1 MAATA
6 GGASQR
12 RALAVGQEPG
22 RLDRN
27 SRFALRQHARHPP
40 HVAGDGLGTS
50 PRPETRSN
58 PRKCMP
64 LGYLASFH
72 CASQPWLHVGGPV
85 TARSRQSQA
94 DRAGGRAAHVR
105 GEEIRPEMTPVA
117 PRHVE
122 QPWQGARPRRG
133 RGQHP
138 ARRSPR
144 TNEVRQSE
152 PRERRTRALSLAR
165 TRAVSASGQHGGSRS
180 LGAAA
185 ATVQPMAVSRRV
197 RRRTNERVASLGLRR

>member
-1 MAATA
+1 MKKNAPPILTLELTN
-6 GGASQR
+6 GG

-27 SRFALRQHARHPP
+27 SRFALPQHARHPP

-50 PRPETRSN
+50 PRPEARSN

-72 CASQPWLHVGGPV
+72 CGS
-85 TARSRQSQA
+85 TAAPR
-94 DRAGGRAAHVR
+94 GRARHGAQQAGSQTGWAR
-105 GEEIRPEMTPVA
+105 GTRARRGDTSGDDPVA

-133 RGQHP
+133 RGSSITLGG
-138 ARRSPR
+138 ADR
-144 TNEVRQSE
+144 TGTTAGRW
-152 PRERRTRALSLAR
+152 
-165 TRAVSASGQHGGSRS
+165 SASILELGMASRDTKVEAQHQDPAYTWTWPWSR
-180 LGAAA
+180 LAHRN
-185 ATVQPMAVSRRV
+185 V
-197 RRRTNERVASLGLRR
+197 